1 MLNQHFGLSANPFQ
15 GSSVSAAL
23 YLGRAHREVLAT
35 LEWGLSEPSGFTL
48 VTGETGTGKTTL
60 IYSLLARSHPE
71 VRIVHLSDPK
81 LGFREMLGLVLAEL
95 NIRTRFSR
103 LALVQGFNQALANL
117 APDRRLVLLLDEA
130 QGLSDQTLE
139 DLRLLANLPAATR
152 TPLQLILVGQPE
164 LAARLRQPQL
174 RQFNERIGAR
184 AQLSRLERREVA
196 PYVDCR
202 LGAVGGKATTIFS
215 PSALR
220 QLARHSEGLPRRI
233 NVLCHNAML
242 LAYVAN
248 QRRVGGGMVRA
259 AAREY
264 GGWLSARAG
273 GSAPAPARPR
283 LRRMGPLAAALM
295 LGLAAWQGWE
305 HGAPHSPARPARGG
319 MPAARLVRNSAPRP
333 LVTAMAPAAIAAGP
347 GPMAQAHDS
356 QRAPLAALPIPSV
369 VSSLPAHRQIVIH
382 PGDTVGALALQYLG
396 SNAQQT
402 LAQVAR
408 VNPQITDINR
418 VFPGETMILP
428 AVGGP
433 SR

>member
-1 MLNQHFGLSANPFQ
+1 MLNQHFGLTANPFQ
-15 GSSVSAAL
+15 GSSASAAL

-71 VRIVHLSDPK
+71 VRIVHLSNPK
-81 LGFREMLGLVLAEL
+81 LGFREMLGLALAQL
-95 NIRTRFSR
+95 NIRTRLSR

-117 APDRRLVLLLDEA
+117 APKRRLVLLLDEA
-130 QGLSDQTLE
+130 QGLPDETLE
-139 DLRLLANLPAATR
+139 DLRLLANLPAAAH

-164 LAARLRQPQL
+164 LALRLRQLKL

-184 AQLSRLERREVA
+184 AQLSRLEPREIA

-202 LGAVGGKATTIFS
+202 LSAVGGKAATIFS
-215 PSALR
+215 AGALR

-233 NVLCHNAML
+233 NVLGHNAML

-248 QRRVGGGMVRA
+248 QSRVSGSMVQA

-264 GGWLSARAG
+264 GCWLGARPGPPGGSARA
-273 GSAPAPARPR
+273 R
-283 LRRMGPLAAALM
+283 LRRLGPLAAGLM
-295 LGLAAWQGWE
+295 LGLVAWQGWE
-305 HGAPHSPARPARGG
+305 YDSRRPPARPARASAPVVPE
-319 MPAARLVRNSAPRP
+319 MAKIAPRP
-333 LVTAMAPAAIAAGP
+333 LLMEQRSAALAAGP
-347 GPMAQAHDS
+347 RAATPVSDLP
-356 QRAPLAALPIPSV
+356 RAPLAALPVPTAAPSGQT
-369 VSSLPAHRQIVIH
+369 HREIIIH
-382 PGDTVGALALQYLG
+382 SGDTVAGLALQYLG

-402 LAQVAR
+402 LNQVAR
-408 VNPQITDINR
+408 ANPQIADINL